1 MARSIRSKLL
11 LRFLAVIAVSGVVT
25 AWVGVRLIGDEIIRS
40 AQDKV
45 RLDLN
50 SARLVYDEELEEVSD
65 AVRFTALRF
74 FLKEDLLSGRLD
86 LMRAELDSIRD
97 REGLDILTLTDPEG
111 RVVYRTGNSGLSGD
125 SQRDDEIVGRVLSG
139 LEVMAATQIISRD
152 ELLKAD
158 PRLAERARMELV
170 PTPMARPQ
178 PESEETSGMMMKAAA
193 PVTGY
198 DGELL
203 GVLYGGRLL
212 NRSFDIVDMVKDI
225 VYRSE
230 RYQGK
235 DIGTATVFQGDLR
248 ISTNVLASDGNRAV
262 GTRVSREVYDRVI
275 GEGVP
280 WLGRAFVVNDWYI
293 TAYEPVR
300 DVDGDVIGM
309 LYVGMLEAPYKDL
322 RRRVVV
328 TFLSIAGATIIGL
341 SIVII
346 VATSSITRPLQD
358 LLRATEKVAE
368 GDLTYRVTSKTEDEV
383 GRLADSFNEMTAELE
398 KATRGYETLTRTLE
412 DKVRERTRQ
421 LEEAQDQLIQTE
433 KLSSLGKLAAGIAH
447 EINNPLTSI
456 LINSH
461 LLAERLEG
469 REDLEENLNLVIDE
483 TTRCGGIVRGLLEFS
498 RQTPPEKRPADINKV
513 VEETMLLVKSNVLA
527 RNVKIEKHLQSNLP
541 NIMVDANKMKQVFT
555 NIILNA
561 IDAMPDGGDLDVT
574 TRLSR
579 EGSTVEVGFR
589 DTGIGMS
596 KGALD
601 KIFDPFFTTKGVKGT
616 GLGLSIS
623 YGIVEQHGGSIAV
636 ESEPGE
642 GTAVVVRL
650 PVSSG

>member
-50 SARLVYDEELEEVSD
+50 SARLIYDEELEEVSD

-74 FLKEDLLSGRLD
+74 FLKEDLLSGRFD

-170 PTPMARPQ
+170 PTPMAIPR

-193 PVTGY
+193 PVTGH

-248 ISTNVLASDGNRAV
+248 ISTNVLASDGTRAV

-300 DVDGDVIGM
+300 DLDGDVIGM
-309 LYVGMLEAPYKDL
+309 LYVGMLEAPYRDL
-322 RRRVVV
+322 KGRVVV
-328 TFLSIAGATIIGL
+328 TFLSIAVATIVGL
-341 SIVII
+341 SIVIV

-383 GRLADSFNEMTAELE
+383 GQLADSFNEMTAELE

-412 DKVRERTRQ
+412 DKVRERTKQ

-469 REDLEENLNLVIDE
+469 REDLEENLKLVIEE

-513 VEETMLLVKSNVLA
+513 VEETMLLVRSNVLA
-527 RNVKIEKHLQSNLP
+527 RNVKIERHLQSSLP
-541 NIMVDANKMKQVFT
+541 SIMVDANKMKQVFT

-579 EGSTVEVGFR
+579 EGSTVEIGFR

-596 KGALD
+596 KDALD

-636 ESEPGE
+636 DSEPGE
-642 GTAVVVRL
+642 GTTVVVRL
-650 PVSSG
+650 PVSGG